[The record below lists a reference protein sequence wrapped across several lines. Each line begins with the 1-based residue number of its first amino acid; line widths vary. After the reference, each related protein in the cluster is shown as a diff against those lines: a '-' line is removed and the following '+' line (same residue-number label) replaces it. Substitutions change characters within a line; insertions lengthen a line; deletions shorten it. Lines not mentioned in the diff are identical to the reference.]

1 VCSKIITRGID
12 SDHCSDFNKSTGI
25 QIKFLYEFM
34 PCILYMIHYITVKG
48 EGSLAVRTNPNIVQI
63 FRVHIFCL
71 VVNNHKFDLSIGRS
85 SYGANH
91 YKRRHFLL

>member
-1 VCSKIITRGID
+1 
-12 SDHCSDFNKSTGI
+12 
-25 QIKFLYEFM
+25 
-34 PCILYMIHYITVKG
+34 MIHHITVKG

-71 VVNNHKFDLSIGRS
+71 VVNNSQFDLSIGRS

-91 YKRRHFLL
+91 YKRRHFLLQLHTPTPDRNPKIKASHQQLFPLYTVIE